1 MHNNASQI
9 HKYRHT
15 YTPYMHSLIHTHTLT
30 HTHTHIH
37 KHTLTRTHIHTQK
50 HTSTHT
56 FSHTHTHTNAHH
68 LTHSHIYTHN
78 EMNYIHILTSCKI
91 YLEIPTQSQNH
102 KITTSPNHPPSQS
115 RATHLSPSIHIRPP
129 LHQQS
134 SHFRVTIGCCLVQG
148 GPLILCGEMRTA
160 GEEGEA

>member
-1 MHNNASQI
+1 MLLKANMYNIIYGKSFI
-9 HKYRHT
+9 INSVPTIT
-15 YTPYMHSLIHTHTLT
+15 YI
-30 HTHTHIH
+30 
-37 KHTLTRTHIHTQK
+37 R
-50 HTSTHT
+50 
-56 FSHTHTHTNAHH
+56 THTNSRQ
-68 LTHSHIYTHN
+68 LTHSHIYTYD

-115 RATHLSPSIHIRPP
+115 RATHIISSIHIRPP

-148 GPLILCGEMRTA
+148 GPLILCGEIRTA
-160 GEEGEA
+160 GEEGEAQDTCVHLETWEQTKKTMSL